1 MSKVIPKA
9 YCNLHNGTSIAS
21 IVDLCQTKA
30 HDSAAAVLK
39 LMLPGK
45 LIDRLS
51 AWYYRA
57 ATFFVLSILDDP
69 AVLAM
74 AFC

>member
-1 MSKVIPKA
+1 MR
-9 YCNLHNGTSIAS
+9 GT
-21 IVDLCQTKA
+21 
-30 HDSAAAVLK
+30 AAVLK

-57 ATFFVLSILDDP
+57 ATFFALSILDDP

>member
-1 MSKVIPKA
+1 MR
-9 YCNLHNGTSIAS
+9 GT
-21 IVDLCQTKA
+21 
-30 HDSAAAVLK
+30 AAVLK